1 MTKRQLD
8 RLAEKLHRLAYELE
22 HDAIRLRNSRPSYA
36 DSVKSLSGRLGNL
49 ARDMAAEIT

>member
-22 HDAIRLRNSRPSYA
+22 HDARRLRNSRPSYA
-36 DSVKSLSGRLGNL
+36 DSVKSLSSRLGNL